1 MYIQFISEVN
11 VTHEIYEIM
20 LFLYANTYTLKLGIN
35 RKKFI
40 VYNTCFEEKK
50 IKTHGHDNDNEQH

>member
-11 VTHEIYEIM
+11 VTHEIYETM
-20 LFLYANTYTLKLGIN
+20 LFLYANTYTLKLGTD
-35 RKKFI
+35 RKSLLL
-40 VYNTCFEEKK
+40 YTCFEEKK